1 MYLMR
6 EGSGVTWGEAIL
18 LKEVRNVISFF
29 RDKVEGE
36 KEKREFV
43 FHTSLRCLLDIWMVM
58 MKKQLAVCL
67 EISKLSINFKVY
79 WWRES
84 MKIHD
89 IDNNKKGENKE
100 YKEKLLKSLPLRQTI
115 LLDSQSPLTQTM
127 NAIIWTCLRQTI
139 DIVIFQCISHTQIF
153 KKELFSSIFL

>member
-1 MYLMR
+1 
-6 EGSGVTWGEAIL
+6 
-18 LKEVRNVISFF
+18 
-29 RDKVEGE
+29 
-36 KEKREFV
+36 
-43 FHTSLRCLLDIWMVM
+43 
-58 MKKQLAVCL
+58 
-67 EISKLSINFKVY
+67 
-79 WWRES
+79 

>member
-1 MYLMR
+1 
-6 EGSGVTWGEAIL
+6 
-18 LKEVRNVISFF
+18 
-29 RDKVEGE
+29 
-36 KEKREFV
+36 
-43 FHTSLRCLLDIWMVM
+43 
-58 MKKQLAVCL
+58 
-67 EISKLSINFKVY
+67 
-79 WWRES
+79 

-127 NAIIWTCLRQTI
+127 NAIIWTCLRHTI

-153 KKELFSSIFL
+153 KKELFSSIFFVNSFSDYVSLLRMKYPDVYFPLSMLNYG